1 VREKDI
7 HWKYYSYDEK
17 EDWLGECG
25 FANVYKAILKG
36 TNEKRALK
44 LFDINKL
51 RQELEKIN
59 FSIPT
64 DEDIQ
69 PYIDGFYNEIKYMK
83 IAEGKNKDN
92 INTVHFYEYFH
103 TSDEFVIVMELCDM
117 NLTKLLSKKEK
128 NKAFNISEIYNILT
142 QLNNTFRILNENK
155 IIHRDIKLESIL
167 IKYDNKDND
176 DSLVKLS
183 DYGISKQL
191 FNFTRLITANKGGT
205 YNLIAPEILEK
216 GEFNT
221 KSDLWSLGVVI
232 YVLYF
237 KEYPYK
243 GFNEGAIINKINNEG
258 QKFLKESGN
267 LDFDN
272 LIRGLL
278 SKDSNKRLKWKDYF
292 EHDFF
297 INNSNNNDINKLSNK
312 NEKLQKRINFFPF
325 EILDFKINR
334 IKGYING
341 SEFNAIAHV
350 SYIQRLGYLSFLEIY
365 YGEKPLSY
373 EYFFNMSFQFKDISF
388 LITFIAGS
396 THLPGGDPNIDFV
409 TPLTIITFPVDNFD
423 YLSSC
428 IRQVK
433 EKRNH
438 VKITLIWNAYKIDK
452 RIINK
457 KEEEEFSEKEGVDYS
472 FEVSSKEGVEYCLN
486 LIANILYNTVY
497 NTYKEVPY
505 GIFRTS
511 TTTAILKNKKCN
523 IF

>member
-1 VREKDI
+1 MREKDN
-7 HWKYYSYDEK
+7 HRKYYSYDEK
-17 EDWLGECG
+17 EDWLGEGG

-64 DEDIQ
+64 DEDMQ

-83 IAEGKNKDN
+83 LAEGKNKEN

-103 TSDEFVIVMELCDM
+103 TNDEFVIVMELCDM

-155 IIHRDIKLESIL
+155 IIHRDIKLENIL
-167 IKYDNKDND
+167 IKYENKDND
-176 DSLVKLS
+176 NYLVKLS

-191 FNFTRLITANKGGT
+191 LNFTRLITANKGGT
-205 YNLIAPEILEK
+205 YNLVAPEILEK

-243 GFNEGAIINKINNEG
+243 GLNEGAIINKINYEG

-334 IKGYING
+334 IEGNINSSKYIH
-341 SEFNAIAHV
+341 IPV

-365 YGEKPLSY
+365 YGEEPLPY
-373 EYFFNMSFQFKDISF
+373 YYYFKMSFQFKDISF
-388 LITFIAGS
+388 TISFDAGS
-396 THLPGGDPNIDFV
+396 IHIPGGDPSISFV
-409 TPLTIITFPVDNFD
+409 TPLTIITFPVDNFG

-428 IRQVK
+428 IKQVK
-433 EKRNH
+433 EKRND
-438 VKITLIWNAYKIDK
+438 VKIFLIWNAYKINN
-452 RIINK
+452 REINK
-457 KEEEEFSEKEGVDYS
+457 DEEEHFAKEEGVEYS
-472 FEVSSKEGVEYCLN
+472 FEVSSKEDVEYCLN
-486 LIANILYNTVY
+486 LIANIVYNTVY
-497 NTYKEVPY
+497 NTYKGDPY
-505 GIFRTS
+505 GIFRPTTS
-511 TTTAILKNKKCN
+511 TNLKKKCN

>member
-1 VREKDI
+1 MRAKDN
-7 HWKYYSYDEK
+7 HRKYYSYDEK
-17 EDWLGECG
+17 KDWLGQGG
-25 FANVYKAILKG
+25 FGSVYKAVLKE
-36 TNEKRALK
+36 TNEKRALII
-44 LFDINKL
+44 FDINKL
-51 RQELEKIN
+51 KQELENIN
-59 FSIPT
+59 FSYPT
-64 DEDIQ
+64 DEEVQ
-69 PYIDGFYNEIKYMK
+69 PYIDGFYNEIKYMEM
-83 IAEGKNKDN
+83 AEGKSKDN
-92 INTVHFYEYFH
+92 INTVKFYEYFH
-103 TSDEFVIVMELCDM
+103 TKDEFVIVMELCDM
-117 NLTKLLSKKEK
+117 NLAKLLTQKEK
-128 NKAFNISEIYNILT
+128 NKAFNFSEIYNILI

-155 IIHRDIKLESIL
+155 IIHRDIKLENIL

-176 DSLVKLS
+176 NYLVKLS

-191 FNFTRLITANKGGT
+191 LNFTRLITANKGGT

-243 GFNEGAIINKINNEG
+243 GLNEGAIINKINKEG

-325 EILDFKINR
+325 EILDFKINK
-334 IKGYING
+334 IEGSINV
-341 SEFNAIAHV
+341 SAFNKTVIA

-365 YGEKPLSY
+365 YGEKPLTY
-373 EYFFNMSFQFKDISF
+373 EYFFKMSFQFKDILF
-388 LITFIAGS
+388 LIDFQPGS
-396 THLPGGDPNIDFV
+396 KHLPGGDPSIYFV
-409 TPLTIITFPVDNFD
+409 SPLTIITFPVDNFD
-423 YLSSC
+423 FLSSC
-428 IRQVK
+428 IKQVK
-433 EKRNH
+433 EKGRNN
-438 VKITLIWNAYKIDK
+438 VKIILIWNAYKINK
-452 RIINK
+452 RKIN
-457 KEEEEFSEKEGVDYS
+457 KEEEERFAKEEGVDYS
-472 FEVSSKEGVEYCLN
+472 FEVSSKEDVEYCLK
-486 LIANILYNTVY
+486 LIANIVY
-497 NTYKEVPY
+497 NIYKENPY
-505 GIFRTS
+505 EILRTRK
-511 TTTAILKNKKCN
+511 TTNLKNNKCN